1 MQGRTPRGERLL
13 AAMPYALPFVERLRL
28 FQQFVDTEKATTTQA
43 AHSEAS
49 PRGVRVRIRRGM
61 VLEDG
66 LRELNGLGPAM
77 KRRLQVEFVNEGGA
91 AETGVDVGGLFKEF
105 CAFCA
110 LACLLA
116 CFLSLSLS
124 LSRRTNQ
131 RTKNKGPTNER
142 RFLLTFSLLFSS
154 TPPSSFC
161 FYTANK

>member
-105 CAFCA
+105 C
-110 LACLLA
+110 
-116 CFLSLSLS
+116 
-124 LSRRTNQ
+124 
-131 RTKNKGPTNER
+131 KN
-142 RFLLTFSLLFSS
+142 SS
-154 TPPSSFC
+154 
-161 FYTANK
+161 